1 MDTLALLCN
10 LHAEGPATL
19 QRLRRTGC
27 ESLAS
32 LLSLESNDLAAR
44 LDWTE
49 RMAER
54 FLREAALLAERLDED
69 VELSREVE
77 SEEDEEREL
86 IVDDESE
93 HVLESDHE
101 AVELTTLESAAEVA
115 EVEMVLGAWR
125 ELDRVAPPEPPS
137 DYVLPRPAAE
147 ARVLELPNRALDQV
161 RIDGLTPELVR
172 RLAEVGVLSLRGL
185 AEAPD
190 LELARKI
197 PLSFTRLRHLQ
208 FLATKELAALPPV
221 KREPATL
228 SADEREA
235 PEISAAFEFPQPRP
249 ERFETAGPFA

>member
-32 LLSLESNDLAAR
+32 LLSLESPDLATR

-69 VELSREVE
+69 VTWSREVE
-77 SEEDEEREL
+77 SDEEADLDVRDEEPEPAFASEQEAGEL
-86 IVDDESE
+86 S
-93 HVLESDHE
+93 
-101 AVELTTLESAAEVA
+101 ALESAVETE
-115 EVEMVLGAWR
+115 EVEIVLGAWR
-125 ELDRVAPPEPPS
+125 ELDRVAPPEPPA
-137 DYVLPRPAAE
+137 DYVLPRPAE

-161 RIDGLTPELVR
+161 RIDGLTPALVR
-172 RLAEVGVLSLRGL
+172 RLADVGVLSLRGL
-185 AEAPD
+185 AEAGD

-197 PLSFTRLRHLQ
+197 PLPYTRLRHLQ
-208 FLATKELAALPPV
+208 FLAARELAALPPL
-221 KREPATL
+221 KRATE
-228 SADEREA
+228 EREVA
-235 PEISAAFEFPQPRP
+235 EVSTAFEFPQPRP

>member
-32 LLSLESNDLAAR
+32 LLTLESLDLAAR

-69 VELSREVE
+69 VTWSREVE
-77 SEEDEEREL
+77 SDEEEDLDVRDEL
-86 IVDDESE
+86 QPALEIESE
-93 HVLESDHE
+93 AGEPVVLES
-101 AVELTTLESAAEVA
+101 AEETA
-115 EVEMVLGAWR
+115 EVELVLGAWR
-125 ELDRVAPPEPPS
+125 ELDRVSPPEPPS

-172 RLAEVGVLSLRGL
+172 RLADVGVLSLRGL
-185 AEAPD
+185 AEGPD

-197 PLSFTRLRHLQ
+197 PLPYTRLRHLQ
-208 FLATKELAALPPV
+208 FLAARELATLPPV
-221 KREPATL
+221 KRETHEPEP
-228 SADEREA
+228 DERRTE
-235 PEISAAFEFPQPRP
+235 EIGATIEFPQPRP